1 MTQANNQTAEQQER
15 EALVAE
21 WLLATPG
28 FFERHADL
36 LAEIQLKNPHGDR
49 AISLQERQLGVLRQ
63 QNQALNQRLSD
74 MLRFGSQ
81 NDKTQGLMI
90 QWLANLLSA
99 KSEADVRAAITSD
112 LAKIFDIEQV
122 ELLDGENDNFCG
134 SAEQISDAI
143 KAHLKEEIKS
153 LAVINLSSL
162 NVQILLA
169 SRNVE
174 KFTSDMGR
182 VYLDQIGELALAALT
197 RSKELD

>member
-1 MTQANNQTAEQQER
+1 MTQENNQTAEQQER

-36 LAEIQLKNPHGDR
+36 LADIQLKNPHGDR

-90 QWLANLLSA
+90 QWLSNLLSA
-99 KSEADVRAAITSD
+99 KSEADVRAAISSG

-122 ELLDGENDNFCG
+122 ELLDGEHDNFCG
-134 SAEQISDAI
+134 SADQVSDAV
-143 KAHLKEEIKS
+143 KAHLNEEMKS
-153 LAVINLSSL
+153 LAVVNLSPL
-162 NVQILLA
+162 KVQILLA

-197 RSKELD
+197 RSKE

>member
-36 LAEIQLKNPHGDR
+36 LADIQLKNPHGDR

-90 QWLANLLSA
+90 QWLSSLLSA
-99 KSEADVRAAITSD
+99 KTEADVRAAISSG

-122 ELLDGENDNFCG
+122 ELLDGDHANFCG
-134 SAEQISDAI
+134 SADQSSEAI
-143 KAHLKEEIKS
+143 KALLKEEIKS

-169 SRNVE
+169 SQSAD
-174 KFTSDMGR
+174 KFTADMGR

-197 RSKELD
+197 RSKE

>member
-1 MTQANNQTAEQQER
+1 MTQENNQTAEQQER

-36 LAEIQLKNPHGDR
+36 LADIQLKNPHGDR

-90 QWLANLLSA
+90 QWLSNLLSA
-99 KSEADVRAAITSD
+99 KSEADVRAAISSG

-122 ELLDGENDNFCG
+122 ELLDGEHDNFCG
-134 SAEQISDAI
+134 SADQVSDAI
-143 KAHLKEEIKS
+143 KANLNEEMKS
-153 LAVINLSSL
+153 LAVVNLSPL
-162 NVQILLA
+162 KVQILLA

-197 RSKELD
+197 RSKE

>member
-36 LAEIQLKNPHGDR
+36 LADIQLKNPHGDR

-90 QWLANLLSA
+90 QWLSNLLSA
-99 KSEADVRAAITSD
+99 KSEADVRAAISSG

-122 ELLDGENDNFCG
+122 ELLDGEHDNFCG
-134 SAEQISDAI
+134 SADQVSDAI
-143 KAHLKEEIKS
+143 KAHLSEEMKS
-153 LAVINLSSL
+153 LAVVNLSPL
-162 NVQILLA
+162 KVQILLA

-197 RSKELD
+197 RSKE

>member
-36 LAEIQLKNPHGDR
+36 LADIQLKNPHGDR

-90 QWLANLLSA
+90 QWLSNLLSA
-99 KSEADVRAAITSD
+99 KSEADVRAAINSG

-122 ELLDGENDNFCG
+122 ELLDGEHDNFCG
-134 SAEQISDAI
+134 SADQVSDAV
-143 KAHLKEEIKS
+143 KAHLNEEMKS
-153 LAVINLSSL
+153 LAVVNLSPL
-162 NVQILLA
+162 KVQILLA

-197 RSKELD
+197 RSKE

>member
-99 KSEADVRAAITSD
+99 KSEADVRAAITSG

-122 ELLDGENDNFCG
+122 DLLDGENDNFCG
-134 SAEQISDAI
+134 SAEQASDAI
-143 KAHLKEEIKS
+143 KSHLKEEIKS
-153 LAVINLSSL
+153 LALVNLSSL
-162 NVQILLA
+162 KVQILLA
-169 SRNVE
+169 SHNVE

>member
-99 KSEADVRAAITSD
+99 KSEADVRAAITSG

-134 SAEQISDAI
+134 SAEQASDAI
-143 KAHLKEEIKS
+143 KSHLKEEIKS
-153 LAVINLSSL
+153 LALVNLSSL
-162 NVQILLA
+162 KVQILLA

-197 RSKELD
+197 RSKE

>member
-36 LAEIQLKNPHGDR
+36 LADIQLKNPHGDR

-90 QWLANLLSA
+90 QWLSNLLSA
-99 KSEADVRAAITSD
+99 KSEADVRAAISAG
-112 LAKIFDIEQV
+112 LATIFDIEQV
-122 ELLDGENDNFCG
+122 ELLDGDHGNFCG
-134 SAEQISDAI
+134 SANQSSDAI
-143 KAHLKEEIKS
+143 KALLKENIQS

-169 SRNVE
+169 SQSAE

-197 RSKELD
+197 RSKE

>member
-36 LAEIQLKNPHGDR
+36 LADIQLKNPHGDR

-90 QWLANLLSA
+90 QWLSNLLSA
-99 KSEADVRAAITSD
+99 KSEADVRAAISSG

-122 ELLDGENDNFCG
+122 ELLDGEHDNFCG
-134 SAEQISDAI
+134 SADQVSDVV
-143 KAHLKEEIKS
+143 KAHLNEEMKS
-153 LAVINLSSL
+153 LAVVNLAPL
-162 NVQILLA
+162 KVQILLA

-197 RSKELD
+197 RSKE

>member
-1 MTQANNQTAEQQER
+1 MTQANNQTSEQQER

-28 FFERHADL
+28 FFERYADL
-36 LAEIQLKNPHGDR
+36 LADIQLKNPHGDR

-90 QWLANLLSA
+90 QWLSNLLSA
-99 KSEADVRAAITSD
+99 KSEADVRAAISAG
-112 LAKIFDIEQV
+112 LAKIFDIEQI
-122 ELLDGENDNFCG
+122 ELIDGDHANFCG
-134 SAEQISDAI
+134 SLDQSSDAI
-143 KAHLKEEIKS
+143 KVYLKGNIQS
-153 LAVINLSSL
+153 LAVINLTSL
-162 NVQILLA
+162 HVQILLA
-169 SRNVE
+169 SHSVE

-197 RSKELD
+197 RCNE

>member
-36 LAEIQLKNPHGDR
+36 LADIQLKNPHGDR

-90 QWLANLLSA
+90 QWLSNLLSA
-99 KSEADVRAAITSD
+99 KSEADVRAAISSG

-122 ELLDGENDNFCG
+122 ELLDGEHDNFCG
-134 SAEQISDAI
+134 SADQVSDAV
-143 KAHLKEEIKS
+143 KAHLSEEMKS
-153 LAVINLSSL
+153 LAVVNLSPL
-162 NVQILLA
+162 KVQILLA

-197 RSKELD
+197 RSKE

>member
-36 LAEIQLKNPHGDR
+36 LADIQLKNPHGDR

-90 QWLANLLSA
+90 QWLSNLLSA
-99 KSEADVRAAITSD
+99 KSESDVRAAISGG

-122 ELLDGENDNFCG
+122 ELIDGEHDNFCG
-134 SAEQISDAI
+134 SVAQASDAI
-143 KAHLKEEIKS
+143 KAHLNQEVKS
-153 LAVINLSSL
+153 LAVINLTPL
-162 NVQILLA
+162 KVQILLA
-169 SRNVE
+169 SGNVE

-197 RSKELD
+197 RSKE

>member
-36 LAEIQLKNPHGDR
+36 LADIQLKNPHGDR

-90 QWLANLLSA
+90 QWLSNLLSA
-99 KSEADVRAAITSD
+99 KSEADVRAAITSG

-134 SAEQISDAI
+134 SAEQASDTI
-143 KAHLKEEIKS
+143 KALLKESIQS

-169 SRNVE
+169 SQSAE
-174 KFTSDMGR
+174 KFTADMGR

-197 RSKELD
+197 RSKE

>member
-36 LAEIQLKNPHGDR
+36 LADIQLKNPHGDR

-63 QNQALNQRLSD
+63 QNQALNQRLSE
-74 MLRFGSQ
+74 MLRVGSQ

-90 QWLANLLSA
+90 QWLSNLLSA
-99 KSEADVRAAITSD
+99 KSEADVRAAISTG
-112 LAKIFDIEQV
+112 LATIFDIEQV
-122 ELLDGENDNFCG
+122 ELLDGDHGNFCG
-134 SAEQISDAI
+134 SANQSSDAI
-143 KAHLKEEIKS
+143 KALLKENIQS

-169 SRNVE
+169 SQSAE

-197 RSKELD
+197 RSKE

>member
-90 QWLANLLSA
+90 QWLSNLLSA
-99 KSEADVRAAITSD
+99 KSEADVRAAISAG
-112 LAKIFDIEQV
+112 LATIFDIEQV
-122 ELLDGENDNFCG
+122 ELLDGDHGNFCG
-134 SAEQISDAI
+134 SANQSSDAI
-143 KAHLKEEIKS
+143 KALLKENIQS

-169 SRNVE
+169 SQSAE

-197 RSKELD
+197 RSKE

>member
-90 QWLANLLSA
+90 QWLSNLLSA
-99 KSEADVRAAITSD
+99 KSEADVRAAISAG

-122 ELLDGENDNFCG
+122 TLLEDEHDNFCG
-134 SAEQISDAI
+134 SVEQTSDAI
-143 KAHLKEEIKS
+143 KAHLNEGIKS
-153 LAVINLSSL
+153 LAVINLAPL
-162 NVQILLA
+162 KVQILLA

-197 RSKELD
+197 RSKE

>member
-36 LAEIQLKNPHGDR
+36 LADIQLKNPHGDR

-63 QNQALNQRLSD
+63 QNQDLNQRLSE

-90 QWLANLLSA
+90 QWLSNLLSA
-99 KSEADVRAAITSD
+99 KSEADVRAAISSG

-122 ELLDGENDNFCG
+122 ELLDGEHDNFCG
-134 SAEQISDAI
+134 SADQVSDAI
-143 KAHLKEEIKS
+143 KANLNEEMKS
-153 LAVINLSSL
+153 LAIVNLSPL
-162 NVQILLA
+162 KVQKLLA

-197 RSKELD
+197 RSKE

>member
-90 QWLANLLSA
+90 QWLSNLLSA
-99 KSEADVRAAITSD
+99 KSEADVRAAISAG

-122 ELLDGENDNFCG
+122 ILLEDEHDNFCG
-134 SAEQISDAI
+134 SVEQTSDAI
-143 KAHLKEEIKS
+143 KAHLNEGIKS
-153 LAVINLSSL
+153 LAVINLAPL
-162 NVQILLA
+162 KVQILLA

-197 RSKELD
+197 RSKE

>member
-36 LAEIQLKNPHGDR
+36 LADIQLKNPHGDR

-90 QWLANLLSA
+90 QWLSNLLSA
-99 KSEADVRAAITSD
+99 KSEADVRAAISSG

-122 ELLDGENDNFCG
+122 ELLDGEHDNFCG
-134 SAEQISDAI
+134 SADQVSDAV
-143 KAHLKEEIKS
+143 KAHLNEEMKS
-153 LAVINLSSL
+153 LAVVNLSPL
-162 NVQILLA
+162 KVQILLA

-197 RSKELD
+197 RSKE

>member
-74 MLRFGSQ
+74 MQRFGSQ

-90 QWLANLLSA
+90 QWLSNLLSA
-99 KSEADVRAAITSD
+99 KSEVDVRAAISAG

-122 ELLDGENDNFCG
+122 TLLDGEHDNFCG
-134 SAEQISDAI
+134 SVEEAGETV
-143 KAHLKEEIKS
+143 KAHLNEEIKS
-153 LAVINLSSL
+153 LAVVNLAPL
-162 NVQILLA
+162 KIQILLA

-197 RSKELD
+197 RSKE

>member
-74 MLRFGSQ
+74 MLRFGNQ

-90 QWLANLLSA
+90 QWLSNLLSA
-99 KSEADVRAAITSD
+99 KSEADVRAAISTG

-122 ELLDGENDNFCG
+122 ELLDGEHDNFCG
-134 SAEQISDAI
+134 SVAQTSDVI
-143 KAHLKEEIKS
+143 KAHLNEEMKS
-153 LAVINLSSL
+153 LAVINLAPL
-162 NVQILLA
+162 KVQILLA
-169 SRNVE
+169 SGNAE

-197 RSKELD
+197 RSKE

>member
-36 LAEIQLKNPHGDR
+36 LADIQLKNPHGDR

-90 QWLANLLSA
+90 QWLSNLLSA
-99 KSEADVRAAITSD
+99 KSEADVRAAISSG

-122 ELLDGENDNFCG
+122 ELLDGEHDNFCG
-134 SAEQISDAI
+134 SADQASDAV
-143 KAHLKEEIKS
+143 KAHLNEEMKS
-153 LAVINLSSL
+153 LAVVNLSPL
-162 NVQILLA
+162 KVQILLA

-197 RSKELD
+197 RSKE

>member
-36 LAEIQLKNPHGDR
+36 LADIQLKNPHGDR

-63 QNQALNQRLSD
+63 QNQALIQRLSE

-90 QWLANLLSA
+90 QWLSNLLSA
-99 KSEADVRAAITSD
+99 KSEADVRAAISTG
-112 LAKIFDIEQV
+112 LATIFDIEQV
-122 ELLDGENDNFCG
+122 ELLDGDHGNFCG
-134 SAEQISDAI
+134 SANQSSDAI
-143 KAHLKEEIKS
+143 KALLKENIQS

-169 SRNVE
+169 SQSAE

-197 RSKELD
+197 RSKE

>member
-1 MTQANNQTAEQQER
+1 MTQENNQTAEQQER

-36 LAEIQLKNPHGDR
+36 LADIQLKNPHGDR

-90 QWLANLLSA
+90 QWLSNLLSA
-99 KSEADVRAAITSD
+99 KSEADVRAAISAG

-122 ELLDGENDNFCG
+122 ELLDGEHDNFCG
-134 SAEQISDAI
+134 SENQASDAV
-143 KAHLKEEIKS
+143 KAHLNEEMKS
-153 LAVINLSSL
+153 LAVVNLSPL
-162 NVQILLA
+162 KVQILLA

-197 RSKELD
+197 RSKE

>member
-36 LAEIQLKNPHGDR
+36 LADIQLKNPHGDR

-90 QWLANLLSA
+90 QWLSNLLSA
-99 KSEADVRAAITSD
+99 KSEADVRAAISAG
-112 LAKIFDIEQV
+112 LATIFDIEQV
-122 ELLDGENDNFCG
+122 ELLDGDHGNFCG
-134 SAEQISDAI
+134 SANQSSDAI
-143 KAHLKEEIKS
+143 KALLKENIQS
-153 LAVINLSSL
+153 LAVINLSLL

-169 SRNVE
+169 SQSAE

-197 RSKELD
+197 RSKE

>member
-90 QWLANLLSA
+90 QWLSNLLSA
-99 KSEADVRAAITSD
+99 KSEADVRAAISAG
-112 LAKIFDIEQV
+112 LATIFDIEQV
-122 ELLDGENDNFCG
+122 ELLDGDHGNFCG
-134 SAEQISDAI
+134 SANQSSDAI
-143 KAHLKEEIKS
+143 KALLKENIQS
-153 LAVINLSSL
+153 LAVINLSLL

-169 SRNVE
+169 SQSAE

-197 RSKELD
+197 RSKE

>member
-1 MTQANNQTAEQQER
+1 MTEANNQTAEQQER

-36 LAEIQLKNPHGDR
+36 LGEIQLKNPHGDR

-99 KSEADVRAAITSD
+99 KSETDVRAAIASG

-122 ELLDGENDNFCG
+122 ELIDGENDNFCG
-134 SAEQISDAI
+134 SAEQAGDAI
-143 KAHLKEEIKS
+143 KAHLNEEIKS
-153 LAVINLSSL
+153 LALVNLSPL
-162 NVQILLA
+162 KVQILLA

-197 RSKELD
+197 RSKE

>member
-28 FFERHADL
+28 FFERRADL
-36 LAEIQLKNPHGDR
+36 LGEIQLKNPHGDR

-99 KSEADVRAAITSD
+99 KSETDVRAAITSG

-122 ELLDGENDNFCG
+122 ELIDGENDNFCG
-134 SAEQISDAI
+134 SAEQAGDAI
-143 KAHLKEEIKS
+143 KAHLNEEIKS
-153 LAVINLSSL
+153 LALVNLSPL
-162 NVQILLA
+162 KVQILLA

-197 RSKELD
+197 RSKE

>member
-90 QWLANLLSA
+90 QWLSNLLSA
-99 KSEADVRAAITSD
+99 KSEADVRAAISAG

-122 ELLDGENDNFCG
+122 ELLDGEHDNFCG
-134 SAEQISDAI
+134 SVEEAGDAI
-143 KAHLKEEIKS
+143 KAHLNEGIKS
-153 LAVINLSSL
+153 LAVVNLAPL
-162 NVQILLA
+162 KVQILLA

-197 RSKELD
+197 RSKE

>member
-36 LAEIQLKNPHGDR
+36 LADIQLKNPHGDR

-90 QWLANLLSA
+90 QWLSNLLSA
-99 KSEADVRAAITSD
+99 KSEGDVRAAISSG

-122 ELLDGENDNFCG
+122 ELLDGEHDNFCG
-134 SAEQISDAI
+134 SADQVSDAV
-143 KAHLKEEIKS
+143 KAHLNEEMKS
-153 LAVINLSSL
+153 LAVVNLSPL
-162 NVQILLA
+162 KVQILLA

-197 RSKELD
+197 RSKE